1 MEWPVTE
8 YSLQPQI
15 DEWKKLR
22 DEHIKRD
29 HTEEVMRQ
37 MYRHRTACMACEA
50 FNSEILHLY
59 NVSTVKITMLMKRK
73 EAERLFPGVTP
84 VAPPPPAK

>member
-15 DEWKKLR
+15 DEMKKLR
-22 DEHIKRD
+22 GEHIDRD

-37 MYRHRTACMACEA
+37 MYLKQIPCMACEI

-59 NVSTVKITMLMKRK
+59 NVSTVKITLLK
-73 EAERLFPGVTP
+73 EHAT
-84 VAPPPPAK
+84 A